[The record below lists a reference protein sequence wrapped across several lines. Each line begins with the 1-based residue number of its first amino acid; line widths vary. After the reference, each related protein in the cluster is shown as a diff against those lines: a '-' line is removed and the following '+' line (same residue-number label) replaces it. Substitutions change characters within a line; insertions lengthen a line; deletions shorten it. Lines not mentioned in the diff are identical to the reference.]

1 MKEPPDNTPN
11 PPSPT
16 HQPGL
21 SFLHLQAG
29 ERLYRRYLSGVE
41 VRAVSA
47 GPRLRLLPASPAVS
61 RFSRDDL
68 IYVKKSPDYCHPE
81 PRVGSVG
88 TRGRYVFVF
97 CLALF
102 FSPAVAFTRLTRHV
116 TLQWATSSTEHYTLK
131 GEKGDKKTRQQNIL
145 NERIKKGK
153 VDTLRWGTQYA
164 RIYNDIRRPQKAAP
178 GDGLFTK
185 FSSSS

>member
-1 MKEPPDNTPN
+1 MKEKK
-11 PPSPT
+11 
-16 HQPGL
+16 
-21 SFLHLQAG
+21 AG

-88 TRGRYVFVF
+88 TRGRV
-97 CLALF
+97 LAKANENISEKENNMV
-102 FSPAVAFTRLTRHV
+102 SP
-116 TLQWATSSTEHYTLK
+116 
-131 GEKGDKKTRQQNIL
+131 I
-145 NERIKKGK
+145 
-153 VDTLRWGTQYA
+153 
-164 RIYNDIRRPQKAAP
+164 
-178 GDGLFTK
+178 
-185 FSSSS
+185 